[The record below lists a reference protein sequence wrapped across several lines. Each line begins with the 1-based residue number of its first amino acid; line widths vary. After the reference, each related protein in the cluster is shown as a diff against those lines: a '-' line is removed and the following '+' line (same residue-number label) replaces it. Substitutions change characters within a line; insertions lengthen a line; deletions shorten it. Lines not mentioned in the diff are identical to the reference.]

1 MVVFTNV
8 YKEKHLWG
16 FSGGPVVRTWDFH
29 AMGPGSVPDQG
40 TRIPQHGGKKKKR
53 LRNKRK
59 KISAKGRVG
68 EGEYERDFKG
78 TIYRS

>member
-1 MVVFTNV
+1 MVQWLGLHAFTV
-8 YKEKHLWG
+8 E
-16 FSGGPVVRTWDFH
+16 
-29 AMGPGSVPDQG
+29 GPGSVPDQG
-40 TRIPQHGGKKKKR
+40 TRIPKHGGKKKKKR

>member
-1 MVVFTNV
+1 MVQWLGLHAFTV
-8 YKEKHLWG
+8 E
-16 FSGGPVVRTWDFH
+16 
-29 AMGPGSVPDQG
+29 GPGSVPDQG
-40 TRIPQHGGKKKKR
+40 TTILQHGKKKR

-59 KISAKGRVG
+59 NISAKGGDG